1 MERGADSELFTF
13 CRVSGISGQS
23 RAAKKR
29 IQTALNLE
37 GNRPFNSAGRSF
49 ALWYRLLCFVHVNK
63 WSGQVA
69 GLLDD
74 CCTFL
79 VASRDGDLLVGLLEI
94 YRMKQLQGE
103 LKNNYIDDN
112 LVIAIIPAQAI
123 ASGGEIK

>member
-1 MERGADSELFTF
+1 
-13 CRVSGISGQS
+13 
-23 RAAKKR
+23 
-29 IQTALNLE
+29 
-37 GNRPFNSAGRSF
+37 
-49 ALWYRLLCFVHVNK
+49 
-63 WSGQVA
+63 
-69 GLLDD
+69 
-74 CCTFL
+74 